1 MQGLF
6 HGVREYLTPV
16 LKESSFEDK
25 GLLTPEEFVK
35 AGDLL
40 VYKCPTWRWESG
52 DPSLHRP
59 YLPADKQYLV
69 TRNVPCQRRVTS
81 LELNYQTERP
91 VEGEDEWIAASSY
104 AKSGVSSDVNGLAD
118 ELEHISMDADADF
131 IPSAT
136 TAKSHAAPA
145 PASSGGGGIL
155 DAIVMEHFVPVAGG
169 GGAAPSSDAP
179 DLSSFEEEDNL
190 VEDEAALGP
199 MSSGASG
206 YLVASEPDDDNDAI
220 LYTRTYDLSITYDKY
235 YQTPRV
241 WLFGYDEKNRPLSA
255 DEMFEDIMQDYANR
269 TVTMEPHPHRSA
281 LVHASIHPCQHGAVM
296 KRIIANMKDMSAAGE
311 EQGGGSAASSS
322 EIRSDQYLFLFL
334 KFIQSVIPTIDYDHT
349 IEVNAKK

>member
-1 MQGLF
+1 
-6 HGVREYLTPV
+6 
-16 LKESSFEDK
+16 
-25 GLLTPEEFVK
+25 
-35 AGDLL
+35 
-40 VYKCPTWRWESG
+40 
-52 DPSLHRP
+52 
-59 YLPADKQYLV
+59 
-69 TRNVPCQRRVTS
+69 
-81 LELNYQTERP
+81 
-91 VEGEDEWIAASSY
+91 
-104 AKSGVSSDVNGLAD
+104 
-118 ELEHISMDADADF
+118 MDADAAF

-136 TAKSHAAPA
+136 TTSHAPPA
-145 PASSGGGGIL
+145 PTNSGGGIL
-155 DAIVMEHFVPVAGG
+155 DAIVMEHFVPAAGAE
-169 GGAAPSSDAP
+169 AAASSSDAP

-190 VEDEAALGP
+190 VEDEAALG
-199 MSSGASG
+199 STSGG

-269 TVTMEPHPHRSA
+269 TVTMEPHPHRGA
-281 LVHASIHPCQHGAVM
+281 LIHASIHPCQHGAVM
-296 KRIIANMKDMSAAGE
+296 KRIVANMKDMSAAGGDA
-311 EQGGGSAASSS
+311 QSGASGSNG

>member
-1 MQGLF
+1 MQNLF

-16 LKESSFEDK
+16 LKESSFEET

-52 DPSLHRP
+52 DASLRRP

-69 TRNVPCQRRVTS
+69 TRNGGSASTVALSGLRRVTS

-104 AKSGVSSDVNGLAD
+104 ASVGGGASGVLGLAD
-118 ELEHISMDADADF
+118 ELEHISMDTDT
-131 IPSAT
+131 SA
-136 TAKSHAAPA
+136 AAAPA
-145 PASSGGGGIL
+145 APTSSAGGGGGIL
-155 DAIVMEHFVPVAGG
+155 GAIVMEHFVPATTESNS
-169 GGAAPSSDAP
+169 AADAP

-190 VEDEAALGP
+190 VEDEAALGGGG
-199 MSSGASG
+199 SGGG

-241 WLFGYDEKNRPLSA
+241 WLFGYDETSRPLSA

-269 TVTMEPHPHRSA
+269 TVTMEPHPHRGA
-281 LVHASIHPCQHGAVM
+281 LVHASVHPCQHGAVM
-296 KRIIANMKDMSAAGE
+296 KRIVANMRDQAGD
-311 EQGGGSAASSS
+311 AS

>member
-1 MQGLF
+1 MQNLF

-16 LKESSFEDK
+16 LKESSFEES

-52 DPSLHRP
+52 DASLRRP

-104 AKSGVSSDVNGLAD
+104 TISGTGASGVTGLVD
-118 ELEHISMDADADF
+118 ELEHISMDADANT
-131 IPSAT
+131 PSVV
-136 TAKSHAAPA
+136 AP
-145 PASSGGGGIL
+145 PPSGIL
-155 DAIVMEHFVPVAGG
+155 GAMVMEHFVPATTENK
-169 GGAAPSSDAP
+169 DTP

-190 VEDEAALGP
+190 VEDEAALGGG
-199 MSSGASG
+199 SGG
-206 YLVASEPDDDNDAI
+206 YLVASEPDDANDAI

-241 WLFGYDEKNRPLSA
+241 WLFGYDEKSRPLSA

-269 TVTMEPHPHRSA
+269 TVTMEPHPHRQS
-281 LVHASIHPCQHGAVM
+281 LVHASVHPCQHGAVM
-296 KRIIANMKDMSAAGE
+296 KRIVANMRDQAGD
-311 EQGGGSAASSS
+311 AS

>member
-1 MQGLF
+1 MQPALRYAVIC
-6 HGVREYLTPV
+6 VRHLTI
-16 LKESSFEDK
+16 
-25 GLLTPEEFVK
+25 
-35 AGDLL
+35 
-40 VYKCPTWRWESG
+40 
-52 DPSLHRP
+52 SLII
-59 YLPADKQYLV
+59 V
-69 TRNVPCQRRVTS
+69 TT
-81 LELNYQTERP
+81 
-91 VEGEDEWIAASSY
+91 
-104 AKSGVSSDVNGLAD
+104 DVAD
-118 ELEHISMDADADF
+118 ELEHISMDADF

-136 TAKSHAAPA
+136 TTSHAPPA
-145 PASSGGGGIL
+145 PTSNSGGGGGIL
-155 DAIVMEHFVPVAGG
+155 DAIVMEHFVPAAGA
-169 GGAAPSSDAP
+169 GATAASSDAP

-199 MSSGASG
+199 TSGG

-269 TVTMEPHPHRSA
+269 TVTMEPHPHRGA
-281 LVHASIHPCQHGAVM
+281 LIHASIHPCQHGAVM
-296 KRIIANMKDMSAAGE
+296 KRIVANMKDMSADSGAS
-311 EQGGGSAASSS
+311 GGSSGG